1 MIEISDSTLAKD
13 LGPKARLYAR
23 HGVACY
29 WVLDADA
36 RRALIH
42 TEPGSD
48 GFGRI
53 EEVGRKAV
61 LTLPFE
67 PALSLRLEDLG

>member
-1 MIEISDSTLAKD
+1 
-13 LGPKARLYAR
+13 
-23 HGVACY
+23 
-29 WVLDADA
+29 VLDADA
-36 RRALIH
+36 RRALLH
-42 TEPGSD
+42 TEPGPD

-53 EEVGRKAV
+53 KEIGREGL